1 MRIVFPMSS
10 ILVADADER
19 VGPSSGLL
27 LGSNTLGA
35 IRGTF
40 PVPFFLM
47 PILISPR
54 ALVLLAAINAV
65 AGDWS
70 CCGRHAPSV

>member
-1 MRIVFPMSS
+1 
-10 ILVADADER
+10 
-19 VGPSSGLL
+19 

-35 IRGTF
+35 ICGTF

-54 ALVLLAAINAV
+54 AVVLLAAINAV

-70 CCGRHAPSV
+70 CSGRHAPSV

>member
-19 VGPSSGLL
+19 VGPSAGLL
-27 LGSNTLGA
+27 LGSNTLRA
-35 IRGTF
+35 ICGTF
-40 PVPFFLM
+40 LVPFFLM
-47 PILISPR
+47 SILISPR
-54 ALVLLAAINAV
+54 AVVLLAAINAPT
-65 AGDWS
+65 GDWS